1 MIRKKRFGFETDY
14 NDKQEIVSRSRFWL
28 PGVSV
33 PFFATC
39 SATEVMMG
47 SMVVMKKILEMSG
60 NGSAVGVLLSC
71 RWKTVVMPRF

>member
-1 MIRKKRFGFETDY
+1 MIRKKRFDSETDY
-14 NDKQEIVSRSRFWL
+14 NDKQENVSRSRFWL

-47 SMVVMKKILEMSG
+47 SMVVMKILG
-60 NGSAVGVLLSC
+60 NEWKWHAVGVLLSC
-71 RWKTVVMPRF
+71 RWKTVVAPRF

>member
-14 NDKQEIVSRSRFWL
+14 NDKQENVSRSGFWL
-28 PGVSV
+28 PGISV

-47 SMVVMKKILEMSG
+47 SMVVMKILG
-60 NGSAVGVLLSC
+60 NERKWCAVGVLLSC
-71 RWKTVVMPRF
+71 RWKTVVVPRF